1 MPARIIV
8 PLDGSTFAED
18 ALATA
23 MALVDE
29 SGSLDLVTVTE
40 GAPPFAVPE
49 YEELAREW
57 ALEYLD
63 GLTEKLPP
71 GIQAHSVPLVGRPS
85 ERLRSF
91 IEDSEADLV
100 VMATHGRGPLTRAW
114 LGSVA
119 DSLIRGSRLP
129 LLLVHPQDPDEPSY
143 QADLPLRKILVPL
156 DGSSLAESAVDGAI
170 SILGQDLDLTLLR
183 VVQSPIPSLY
193 PYVPDATRIEE
204 ESARAKAQAEEHLAE
219 VSQKYQGVARS
230 VGLEV
235 IDSDHVGRA
244 IVELA
249 EASDFDAIAIATH
262 GRGGVGRFALGSVA
276 DKVIRSTRLPVLT
289 LRP

>member
-29 SGSLDLVTVTE
+29 SGSLDLVTVAA

-49 YEELAREW
+49 YDDLAREW
-57 ALEYLD
+57 ALKHLE
-63 GLTEKLPP
+63 GVEEKLPP
-71 GIQAHSVPLVGRPS
+71 GLQVHSVVLAGRPS
-85 ERLRSF
+85 EQLRSF

-100 VMATHGRGPLTRAW
+100 VIATHGRGLLTRAW

-119 DSLIRGSRLP
+119 DALVRGSRLP
-129 LLLVHPQDPDEPSY
+129 LLLVHPRDPDAPSY
-143 QADLPLRKILVPL
+143 QADLPLRRILVPL
-156 DGSSLAESAVDGAI
+156 DGSSRAEAAVDGAI
-170 SILGQDLDLTLLR
+170 SIFGQDLDLTLAR
-183 VVQSPIPSLY
+183 VVQPLHSTF
-193 PYVPDATRIEE
+193 PYVPDPTLAEE
-204 ESARAKAQAEEHLAE
+204 EAARASTQAEQELAE
-219 VSQKYQGVARS
+219 VARKYQASARS
-230 VGLEV
+230 VNLEV
-235 IDSDHVGRA
+235 IESDYVGGA
-244 IVELA
+244 IVEHS
-249 EASDFDAIAIATH
+249 EKNDFDAIAIATH

-276 DKVIRSTRLPVLT
+276 DKVIRSTKLPVLT